1 MKYNC
6 IREAK
11 MNAIGMLPGGYGETG
26 TMMISGCLS
35 KAQPMGEEYK
45 KYLRKPEL
53 ERIIDSIP
61 DVIGIQGHEHT
72 VICYNQ
78 AGYALL
84 QKDHSE
90 VSGRK
95 CYELIGRDKPCEK
108 CATSE
113 AYQTKSPAQ
122 TKKYIDFFGM
132 WFDVRAYPVLD
143 EKGNIQY
150 VVEHLRNI
158 THEKHVED
166 ELNKNCEE
174 LERRVEERTM
184 ELCEV
189 NSLLKEE
196 NIIRKKAE
204 MIAIENEKKYFN
216 LFNNSLNGFALHQI
230 VTDEESKPVD
240 YIFLDVNPA
249 FEKMTGLKAV
259 DVIGKRATD
268 VIPGI
273 EETDFIDIYGKVALK
288 MEPVRF
294 TKYSAPLKKHF
305 DISAFSPKKG
315 QFAVTFS
322 DITEIKEAEK
332 LLLDAKRI
340 AEKVN
345 DTKSEFF
352 AGISHELRT
361 PLNSIIGFSELIL
374 TREYGELTPE
384 QERFILNVLTS
395 GKNLL
400 ELINDILDLSK
411 IESGKMCIYYENF
424 SVEQAID
431 ETKIS
436 VYPLALKKNIDLT
449 TVIDPDIGNVW
460 ADHVK
465 FNHIL
470 LNLLS
475 NAIKF
480 TPGGGNITVT
490 GRVKD
495 DELLIS
501 VQDSGIGIAE
511 SEKQKLF
518 KSFVQLNSQGK
529 RPKEGTG
536 LGLAL
541 VKEFVQ
547 MQGGRV
553 WVESEIGKGSTFT
566 FTLPLLQ

>member
-1 MKYNC
+1 MTS
-6 IREAK
+6 E
-11 MNAIGMLPGGYGETG
+11 
-26 TMMISGCLS
+26 CLS
-35 KAQPMGEEYK
+35 KGQPMGDEYK

-53 ERIIDSIP
+53 EKIIDSIP

-122 TKKYIDFFGM
+122 IKKYIDFFDM

-143 EKGNIQY
+143 EEGNIQY

-158 THEKHVED
+158 TQEKHVED
-166 ELNKNCEE
+166 ELNRNREE
-174 LERRVEERTM
+174 LEHRVEERTR
-184 ELCEV
+184 ELREI
-189 NSLLKEE
+189 NSLLEEE

-204 MIAIENEKKYFN
+204 MIALENERKYFN

-230 VTDEESKPVD
+230 VTDEEGKPVD
-240 YIFLDVNPA
+240 YIFLDINPA
-249 FEKMTGLKAV
+249 FEKMTGLKAI
-259 DVIGKRATD
+259 DVIGKRGTD

-273 EETDFIDIYGKVALK
+273 EETDFLEIYGKVALEMK
-288 MEPVRF
+288 PVRF

-305 DISAFSPKKG
+305 DISAFSPQKG
-315 QFAVTFS
+315 KFAVTS
-322 DITEIKEAEK
+322 NDITEIKEAEK
-332 LLLDAKRI
+332 VLLDAKRI
-340 AEKVN
+340 AEKEN

-374 TREYGELTPE
+374 TREYGELTQE
-384 QERFILNVLTS
+384 QERFVLNILGS

-400 ELINDILDLSK
+400 EMINDILDLSK
-411 IESGKMCIYYENF
+411 IESGKMHIYYENF

-431 ETKIS
+431 EAKMS
-436 VYPLALKKNIDLT
+436 VYPLALKKNIDLI
-449 TVIDPDIGNVW
+449 TVVDPDLGNVW

-480 TPGGGNITVT
+480 TPMGGNITIK

-501 VQDSGIGIAE
+501 VEDNGIGIAE

-529 RPKEGTG
+529 LPKEGTG

-547 MQGGRV
+547 MHGGRV

>member
-1 MKYNC
+1 
-6 IREAK
+6 
-11 MNAIGMLPGGYGETG
+11 MNIIGMLPGGYGETG
-26 TMMISGCLS
+26 TMMISGCFS
-35 KAQPMGEEYK
+35 KAQPMGDEYK

-53 ERIIDSIP
+53 EKIIDSIP

-78 AGYALL
+78 AGYTLL

-108 CATSE
+108 CVTSE
-113 AYQTKSPAQ
+113 AYQTKSQAQ
-122 TKKYIDFFGM
+122 TIKYIDFFGM

-158 THEKHVED
+158 TQEKHVED
-166 ELNKNCEE
+166 ELNKNREE
-174 LERRVEERTM
+174 LERRVEECTR

-204 MIAIENEKKYFN
+204 IIAIENEKKYFN
-216 LFNNSLNGFALHQI
+216 LFNNSLNGFALQQI
-230 VTDEESKPVD
+230 VTDEGSKPVD

-268 VIPGI
+268 VISGI
-273 EETDFIDIYGKVALK
+273 EETDFLEIYGKVALE
-288 MEPVRF
+288 MEPIRF
-294 TKYSAPLKKHF
+294 TKYSAPLKRHF

-449 TVIDPDIGNVW
+449 TVIDPDIGNIW

>member
-1 MKYNC
+1 
-6 IREAK
+6 
-11 MNAIGMLPGGYGETG
+11 
-26 TMMISGCLS
+26 MMISDCFS
-35 KAQPMGEEYK
+35 KAQPMGDEYK
-45 KYLRKPEL
+45 KYMRTPEL

-72 VICYNQ
+72 VICYNR
-78 AGYALL
+78 AGYKLL
-84 QKDHSE
+84 QKDHAE
-90 VSGRK
+90 VSGKK
-95 CYELIGRDKPCEK
+95 CYELIGREKPCER

-113 AYQTKSPAQ
+113 AYLTKNPAQ
-122 TKKYIDFFGM
+122 TQKYIDHFGM

-143 EKGNIQY
+143 ENENIQY

-158 THEKHVED
+158 TREKQIED
-166 ELNKNCEE
+166 ELEKSRED
-174 LERRVEERTM
+174 LECRVEERTR
-184 ELCEV
+184 ELFEV
-189 NSLLKEE
+189 NSLLKQE
-196 NIIRKKAE
+196 NVIRRKAE
-204 MIAIENEKKYFN
+204 TLAIENERKYCNIFK
-216 LFNNSLNGFALHQI
+216 NSLNAFALHQI
-230 VTDEESKPVD
+230 ITNEDDRPVD

-249 FEKMTGLKAV
+249 FEKLTGLEAV
-259 DVIGKRATD
+259 DVIGKKVTD

-273 EETDFIDIYGKVALK
+273 EGTGFLEIYGKVALE

-305 DISAFSPKKG
+305 EISAFSSQKG
-315 QFAVTFS
+315 QFAVTFT
-322 DITEIKEAEK
+322 DITEIKEAERV
-332 LLLDAKRI
+332 LLEAKKI
-340 AEKVN
+340 AEKAN
-345 DTKSEFF
+345 HTKSEFF

-361 PLNSIIGFSELIL
+361 PLNSIIGFSELML

-384 QERFILNVLTS
+384 QERFILNVLGS

-411 IESGKMCIYYENF
+411 IESGKMLIYYENF
-424 SVEQAID
+424 SVAQEIN

-436 VYPLALKKNIDLT
+436 VYPLALKKNINLYTD
-449 TVIDPDIGNVW
+449 IDPGIGNVW
-460 ADHVK
+460 ADHGK

-480 TPGGGNITVT
+480 TPCGGIVTVT

-495 DELLIS
+495 DELVIS

-529 RPKEGTG
+529 HPKEGTG

-553 WVESEIGKGSTFT
+553 WVESEMGKGSTFT

>member
-1 MKYNC
+1 
-6 IREAK
+6 
-11 MNAIGMLPGGYGETG
+11 
-26 TMMISGCLS
+26 MISECFS
-35 KAQPMGEEYK
+35 KTRPIGDEYK

-53 ERIIDSIP
+53 EKIIDGIP
-61 DVIGIQGHEHT
+61 DVIGIQDNEHT
-72 VICYNQ
+72 VICYNH

-90 VSGRK
+90 VEGRK

-113 AYQTKSPAQ
+113 AYKTKSPAQ
-122 TKKYIDFFGM
+122 SQKYIDHFGM

-143 EKGNIQY
+143 ENENIQY
-150 VVEHLRNI
+150 IVEHLRNI
-158 THEKHVED
+158 TREKQNED
-166 ELNKNCEE
+166 ELEKKRED
-174 LERRVEERTM
+174 LERRVQERTI
-184 ELCEV
+184 ELDKL
-189 NSLLKEE
+189 NSLLKVE
-196 NIIRKKAE
+196 NQIRREAE
-204 MIAIENEKKYFN
+204 LLAIENEKKYSN
-216 LFNNSLNGFALHQI
+216 LFKNSLNGFALHQI
-230 VTDEESKPVD
+230 ITDENSKAVD
-240 YIFLDVNPA
+240 YIFLDVNPS
-249 FEKMTGLKAV
+249 FEKMTGLKAA
-259 DVIGKRATD
+259 DIIGKRVTE

-273 EETDFIDIYGKVALK
+273 EETGFVEIYGKVALE
-288 MEPVRF
+288 MEPIRF
-294 TKYSAPLKKHF
+294 TRYSTPLKKHF
-305 DISAFSPKKG
+305 EISAFSSHKG
-315 QFAVTFS
+315 QFAVTFT
-322 DITEIKEAEK
+322 DITEIK
-332 LLLDAKRI
+332 D
-340 AEKVN
+340 AEKVLTEAKKIAE
-345 DTKSEFF
+345 DTTIAKGEFF
-352 AGISHELRT
+352 ASISHELRT
-361 PLNSIIGFSELIL
+361 PLNSIIGFSELMI
-374 TREYGELTPE
+374 TREYGDLTPE

-411 IESGKMCIYYENF
+411 IDSGKMNISYENF

-431 ETKIS
+431 ETKMS
-436 VYPLALKKNIDLT
+436 VYPLALKKGIELT
-449 TVIDPDIGNVW
+449 THVDPRIGNVW
-460 ADHVK
+460 ADHSK
-465 FNHIL
+465 FGHIL

-480 TPGGGNITVT
+480 TPNGGNVTVT

-501 VQDSGIGIAE
+501 VQDTGIGIAE

-529 RPKEGTG
+529 LLKEGTG